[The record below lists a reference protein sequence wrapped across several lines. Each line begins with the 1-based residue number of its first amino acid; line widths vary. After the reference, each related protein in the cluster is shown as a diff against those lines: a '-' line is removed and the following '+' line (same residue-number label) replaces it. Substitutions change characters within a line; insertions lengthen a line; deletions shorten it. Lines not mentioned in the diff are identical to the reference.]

1 MSLGITGLILLISL
15 IFNPNR
21 NLQNW
26 LKIDI
31 QKVSLIIL
39 LVSISIIFCL
49 FAFKNTPPLKNNPL
63 VNRLTTFNL
72 SDASSLSRVFV
83 TKVGLNCFLQKPL
96 LGYGFDNFEICF
108 QKNFDPMITNV
119 LPKETRFDKAHNM
132 PVEILATTGIIGFI
146 FFIGIY
152 FYGFKNVRDLIL
164 TDNID
169 FYAGLSLIL
178 GITAYFIQNLF
189 VFDVY
194 EGFLALTLLLS
205 FIVFL
210 KNDHKINI
218 NIPKTWS
225 NPIIIGLT
233 IIILF
238 TIYQFNVLVWYY
250 DGFVKKINHLTSNGQ
265 ADIALNILKNT
276 KIKTPYSDTLYYGFF
291 DIFIKNQKNLTQKQL
306 FDYYA
311 IAFENQK
318 RLSDQYPYRVRIY
331 LSQLVHIASKA
342 INPQIGINDQDIQK
356 TLNILDTVKK
366 LGLRLSELDF
376 YEIQILLNSKNPA
389 DWVLGEQLAKEF
401 VELYSESGKFHWIY
415 GIYLIDKR
423 NNSEEGIKQLKLS
436 YEKNLVFESIDQLM
450 TTISRLNKYHESE
463 LAIAIINRYL
473 PSNPTRYQ
481 IYMELA
487 RAYINLKDYQPAK
500 EALDQ
505 ANQIY
510 LSQRATKYNSSVEA
524 NLKDLQ
530 NQLNNLKTQ
539 P

>member
-1 MSLGITGLILLISL
+1 
-15 IFNPNR
+15 
-21 NLQNW
+21 

-119 LPKETRFDKAHNM
+119 LPKETRFDKTHNM

-225 NPIIIGLT
+225 NPIIVGLT

-238 TIYQFNVLVWYY
+238 TIYQFNVLV
-250 DGFVKKINHLTSNGQ
+250 
-265 ADIALNILKNT
+265 
-276 KIKTPYSDTLYYGFF
+276 
-291 DIFIKNQKNLTQKQL
+291 
-306 FDYYA
+306 
-311 IAFENQK
+311 
-318 RLSDQYPYRVRIY
+318 
-331 LSQLVHIASKA
+331 
-342 INPQIGINDQDIQK
+342 
-356 TLNILDTVKK
+356 
-366 LGLRLSELDF
+366 
-376 YEIQILLNSKNPA
+376 
-389 DWVLGEQLAKEF
+389 
-401 VELYSESGKFHWIY
+401 
-415 GIYLIDKR
+415 
-423 NNSEEGIKQLKLS
+423 
-436 YEKNLVFESIDQLM
+436 
-450 TTISRLNKYHESE
+450 
-463 LAIAIINRYL
+463 
-473 PSNPTRYQ
+473 
-481 IYMELA
+481 
-487 RAYINLKDYQPAK
+487 
-500 EALDQ
+500 
-505 ANQIY
+505 
-510 LSQRATKYNSSVEA
+510 
-524 NLKDLQ
+524 
-530 NQLNNLKTQ
+530 
-539 P
+539 